1 VAAQLYQKFK
11 LKYVSI
17 TLRESHSATVNDW
30 SGMLYD
36 GKRYFTSRKYH
47 IDYIVDRI
55 GGGDAYSSGIIYG
68 LLTDQDLQETV
79 EFAAAASCLKHTI
92 HGDFN
97 LATFDEIVALIR
109 GDGSGRIQR

>member
-1 VAAQLYQKFK
+1 M
-11 LKYVSI
+11 
-17 TLRESHSATVNDW
+17 NDW

-36 GKRYFTSRKYH
+36 GKKCYTSRKYH
-47 IDYIVDRI
+47 IDFIVDRI

-68 LLTDQDLQETV
+68 LLTGQDLQEPSSSRPRP
-79 EFAAAASCLKHTI
+79 SCLKHTI

-97 LATFDEIVALIR
+97 LVTFDEVLALMN